1 MTIKRPIVVFTIG
14 HSTHPLDAFVSLLKQ
29 HAVTALADVR
39 SAPFSRFNPQ
49 FNKDA
54 LGSDLK
60 PLGIKYVFLGRE
72 LGARSD
78 DPSCYE
84 NGRVQYTRLARSELF
99 KQGIERVIK
108 GAGEH
113 RIALMCAEKEPL
125 ECHRTLL
132 VARALDEQGVEVVH
146 ILSDGRLESH
156 RAAMERLLDVTGLP
170 REDLF
175 RSQSDLVAEALARQ
189 EQKVAFVDEKLAAE
203 SEEGAG

>member
-1 MTIKRPIVVFTIG
+1 MSDHQRTVYTIG
-14 HSTHPLDAFVSLLKQ
+14 HSKHSLEEFVSLLKQ
-29 HAVTALADVR
+29 HDVTALADVR

-49 FNKDA
+49 FNKDTLA
-54 LGSDLK
+54 RDLK
-60 PLGIKYVFLGRE
+60 AHRIKYVFLGRE

-78 DPSCYE
+78 DRSCYE
-84 NGRVQYTRLARSELF
+84 NGRVQYGRLARTDLF
-99 KQGIERVIK
+99 KQGIERVMK

-146 ILSDGRLESH
+146 ILGDGRLESH

-170 REDLF
+170 HEDLF
-175 RSQSDLVAEALARQ
+175 RSRADLVAEALARQ
-189 EQKVAFVDEKLAAE
+189 EEKVAYVDEKVAAE
-203 SEEGAG
+203 AGGGAG